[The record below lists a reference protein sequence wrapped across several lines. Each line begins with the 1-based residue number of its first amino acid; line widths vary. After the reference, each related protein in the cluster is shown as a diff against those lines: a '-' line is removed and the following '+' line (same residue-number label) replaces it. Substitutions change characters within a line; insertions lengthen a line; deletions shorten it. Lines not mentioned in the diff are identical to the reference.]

1 MNETCLLVMYLSD
14 KDDCEE
20 ECIGVDQTFALLP
33 RPAAAHE
40 SHHED
45 NATNDHQ
52 EDRGV
57 HIVVP
62 QEVQVILGINLGPG
76 SKANE
81 NTPSEDEEDIEED
94 HEVLHEAFAT
104 VLHDEA
110 VRIESEKGIE
120 CKCLYTLV
128 QGRRWVDVIGSLQ
141 LVLVVHAFCLTNL
154 LRCLSHIR
162 LLDTACTAISSLE
175 IAQH

>member
-40 SHHED
+40 GHYKDH
-45 NATNDHQ
+45 ATNDHQ

-57 HIVVP
+57 HIVVS
-62 QEVQVILGINLGPG
+62 QEVQVVLGINLRPG
-76 SKANE
+76 SKTNE
-81 NTPSEDEEDIEED
+81 NTPSEDEEDVEED
-94 HEVLHEAFAT
+94 HEVFHEAFAT

-110 VRIESEKGIE
+110 VRKR
-120 CKCLYTLV
+120 V
-128 QGRRWVDVIGSLQ
+128 
-141 LVLVVHAFCLTNL
+141 
-154 LRCLSHIR
+154 
-162 LLDTACTAISSLE
+162 
-175 IAQH
+175 